1 MDYNLSYTINDRKFS
16 FDVSSKTFKYG
27 KLVNTFDYDLV
38 EDSEIRSN
46 GYTVRP
52 FPSKWHIRITAAI
65 AEMICDKIAKHKG
78 YYPYGFTLD
87 SYHEWVDDDLH
98 AKIISDIRGGFLG
111 VNGIPLERLGM
122 PYQELDEFINDT
134 VRSTGL
140 SCHYKR
146 YGVSLK
152 HFWIR
157 IIRPQ
162 VTDNNPP
169 HKDTCLWRIDRNINI
184 YLPLAGSDEN
194 SSLPVIP
201 ASHLELDSEYIISG
215 SPCYINNR
223 RFTVPAIVHRK
234 RGLDMITPNPSTNEI
249 LIFTPH
255 IIHGGGVNFNS
266 NTTRVSLE
274 MRFFK

>member
-1 MDYNLSYTINDRKFS
+1 MDYALDYTINGRCFN
-16 FDVSSKTFKYG
+16 FDISSKSFEYG
-27 KLVNTFDYDLV
+27 KLVNTFDYELT
-38 EDSEIRSN
+38 EDAEIRSN
-46 GYTVRP
+46 GYTVRS
-52 FPSKWHIRITAAI
+52 FPSLWHRNIVAAI
-65 AEMICDKIAKHKG
+65 TELICEKIANYKHK
-78 YYPYGFTLD
+78 YPNGFSLD
-87 SYHEWVDDDLH
+87 KYHEWVDDDLH
-98 AKIISDIRGGFLG
+98 GKIISSIRGGIFG
-111 VNGIPLERLGM
+111 MNGIPLESLGI
-122 PYQELDEFINDT
+122 PYRELDEFINDT
-134 VRSTGL
+134 VRSNGL

-146 YGVSLK
+146 YGLSLK

-157 IIRPQ
+157 IVRPH

-169 HKDTCLWRIDRNINI
+169 HKDSHLRRIQKNINI

-194 SSLPVIP
+194 SSLPLIP

-215 SPCYINNR
+215 SPCFVNER

-234 RGLDMITPNPSTNEI
+234 RGLDMITPNPSENEI

-255 IIHGGGVNFNS
+255 IIHGGGINFNN